1 MDELDG
7 TTVRVLQ
14 AMVVQIIVYSM
25 RTIGT
30 MVEILLVAEGTIRA
44 NQLAPEWMFRS

>member
-30 MVEILLVAEGTIRA
+30 MVEVALVAEGTIRA
-44 NQLAPEWMFRS
+44 SQLAPEWMFRS